1 MKVLIF
7 ISVMSRGGAA
17 RVTSTLSQE
26 MVNAGYDV
34 HIATNIETASIFY
47 KLPSKVNVYNFH
59 VTKLGRGLWHTIKM
73 NADYCRLT
81 RSIIKRVNPN
91 VIIGV
96 EPRMFLYAKISS
108 LGMGIPIIASDHTTF
123 SIKQDALTD
132 FIRYKFYGTADA
144 LTILTKKDHN
154 LLGKKF
160 PKKTIIYNPLSF
172 PVLDYPTTR
181 KYNIL
186 CAGRLDAWHIKG
198 FDIILE
204 CWKSIENIYP
214 EWILEIAGDG
224 TKESTAYIQ
233 DSIKKM
239 GLTNR
244 VVLLGQVDN
253 MQKKLSQTS
262 IFALPSRVEGFPMV
276 LMEAMSQGCACVSF
290 EIGGATLEM
299 MTHNKDGI
307 IIKDADIE
315 GFTRGL
321 SLLIES
327 SALREQLSSSALHS
341 IQRFSPLSFMKSWD
355 DLISRVVKQNE
366 KSH

>member
-1 MKVLIF
+1 
-7 ISVMSRGGAA
+7 
-17 RVTSTLSQE
+17 
-26 MVNAGYDV
+26 
-34 HIATNIETASIFY
+34 
-47 KLPSKVNVYNFH
+47 
-59 VTKLGRGLWHTIKM
+59 
-73 NADYCRLT
+73 
-81 RSIIKRVNPN
+81 
-91 VIIGV
+91 
-96 EPRMFLYAKISS
+96 
-108 LGMGIPIIASDHTTF
+108 
-123 SIKQDALTD
+123 
-132 FIRYKFYGTADA
+132 
-144 LTILTKKDHN
+144 
-154 LLGKKF
+154 
-160 PKKTIIYNPLSF
+160 
-172 PVLDYPTTR
+172 
-181 KYNIL
+181 
-186 CAGRLDAWHIKG
+186 
-198 FDIILE
+198 
-204 CWKSIENIYP
+204 
-214 EWILEIAGDG
+214 
-224 TKESTAYIQ
+224 
-233 DSIKKM
+233 M